1 MYQKPPSVLKS
12 LKLLLFSLFG
22 EKTIN
27 RGELKKKKK
36 KKKEVNNRDGGVLEQ
51 PRHKCLIEPVPALTG
66 WLFHRL
72 ASQILRL
79 LAVDLIL
86 T

>member
-36 KKKEVNNRDGGVLEQ
+36 GGLKVIARDSVRRTSPKIVELD
-51 PRHKCLIEPVPALTG
+51 KIE
-66 WLFHRL
+66 
-72 ASQILRL
+72 
-79 LAVDLIL
+79 
-86 T
+86 

>member
-36 KKKEVNNRDGGVLEQ
+36 KGGLKVIARDSVRRTSPKIVELD
-51 PRHKCLIEPVPALTG
+51 KIE
-66 WLFHRL
+66 
-72 ASQILRL
+72 
-79 LAVDLIL
+79 
-86 T
+86 

>member
-36 KKKEVNNRDGGVLEQ
+36 KKEG
-51 PRHKCLIEPVPALTG
+51 
-66 WLFHRL
+66 
-72 ASQILRL
+72 
-79 LAVDLIL
+79 
-86 T
+86 

>member
-36 KKKEVNNRDGGVLEQ
+36 KKKGGLKVIARDSVRRTSPKIVELD
-51 PRHKCLIEPVPALTG
+51 KIE
-66 WLFHRL
+66 
-72 ASQILRL
+72 
-79 LAVDLIL
+79 
-86 T
+86 

>member
-36 KKKEVNNRDGGVLEQ
+36 KKGGLKVIARDSVRRTSPKIVELD
-51 PRHKCLIEPVPALTG
+51 KIE
-66 WLFHRL
+66 
-72 ASQILRL
+72 
-79 LAVDLIL
+79 
-86 T
+86 

>member
-1 MYQKPPSVLKS
+1 MYMLASRDFVIALRGRTALARITS
-12 LKLLLFSLFG
+12 
-22 EKTIN
+22 KTHIC
-27 RGELKKKKK
+27 RRKKKKK
-36 KKKEVNNRDGGVLEQ
+36 KAVNNRDGGVLEQ

>member
-27 RGELKKKKK
+27 RGELKKKKRRVK
-36 KKKEVNNRDGGVLEQ
+36 GHCSGQCTKNLPEDSGVRQNRV
-51 PRHKCLIEPVPALTG
+51 RHFLFFEIPLLTDRFFGPAGLGCT
-66 WLFHRL
+66 
-72 ASQILRL
+72 
-79 LAVDLIL
+79 
-86 T
+86 